1 MTRWGMVIDLR
12 NCIGCKACSVVCKQ
26 TNQVPPESWRR
37 IVDGGVSAATDRQR
51 TFVPMSCMHCGEP
64 PCLDVCPTNATYQRH
79 DGIVASNYEL
89 CIGCGYCVVAC
100 PYLSRTIIF
109 RNEFVLDPEVSLE
122 LTTAATNPDRVGV
135 ATKCNFCTPRVD
147 AGLAQGLQ
155 PGLDAEATPACV
167 LSCSAQALH
176 FGDLDDPD
184 SVVSQLIRENK
195 TVRLQEEVG
204 TDPAVYYIV
213 E

>member
-12 NCIGCKACSVVCKQ
+12 KCIGCKACATVCKQ

-37 IVDGGVSAATDRQR
+37 IVDGGVSASPARQR
-51 TFVPMSCMHCGEP
+51 TFVPMSCMHCSEP
-64 PCLDVCPTNATYQRH
+64 PCLDVCPTGATYRRP
-79 DGIVASNYEL
+79 DGIVASNYDL
-89 CIGCGYCVVAC
+89 CVGCGYCVVAC

-109 RNEFVLDPEVSLE
+109 RHEFVLDAEAPLE
-122 LTTAATNPDRVGV
+122 LATTTSPDRIGV
-135 ATKCNFCTPRVD
+135 ATKCDFCTPRVD

-155 PGLDAEATPACV
+155 PGLDPEATPACV
-167 LSCSAQALH
+167 LSCTTEALH
-176 FGDLDDPD
+176 FGDLDDPE

-195 TVRLQEEVG
+195 TVRIHEEMG
-204 TDPAVYYIV
+204 TNPSVYYIV